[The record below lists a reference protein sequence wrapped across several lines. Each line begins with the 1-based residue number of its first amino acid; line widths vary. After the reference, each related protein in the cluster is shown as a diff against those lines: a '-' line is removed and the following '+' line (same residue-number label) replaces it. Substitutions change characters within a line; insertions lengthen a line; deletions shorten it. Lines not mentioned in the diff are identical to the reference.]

1 MLSQF
6 SRSTCFSFLIL
17 FFVNIS
23 IVFAGTEKNSD
34 EFDVNEM
41 IMHHIKDSHEF
52 HIMDI
57 NGHAVSF
64 PLPVVLW
71 TDNGLVSFLSS
82 AFKHDDSGSVIV
94 SRKGQDF
101 VKYHEKIFYANNNGS
116 EKFISYDANGN
127 IINKKPI
134 DFSITKMVFSMF
146 ISMILLV
153 LIFVSTAK
161 TYLNSKKGEPTGLG
175 KFTEPLIM
183 FIKDEVALPMIG
195 EKNYDKYMPF
205 LLTLFFFIWINN
217 VMGLIPFFPFSAN
230 LSGNIAFTF
239 VLAAITFI
247 ITTLVANKDYWKHIF
262 WMPGIPVPMKLFLA
276 PIEFLGIFIK
286 PISLMIR
293 LFANISAG
301 HIIILSLIS
310 LIFIFKSLWL
320 APASLFFS
328 VFISLIEVLVVAIQ
342 AYIFTMLSAL
352 YIGSAIEEH
361 EH

>member
-64 PLPVVLW
+64 PLPIVLW
-71 TDNGLVSFLSS
+71 TENGLVSFSSS
-82 AFKHDDSGSVIV
+82 AFKHDNSGSVIV

-101 VKYHEKIFYANNNGS
+101 IKYHEKIFYANNNGS

-153 LIFVSTAK
+153 LIFVTTAK
-161 TYLNSKKGEPTGLG
+161 SYSNSRKGEPTGLG

-195 EKNYDKYMPF
+195 EKNYHKYMPF

-239 VLAAITFI
+239 VLAAITFV

>member
-1 MLSQF
+1 MIHTDARNLSH
-6 SRSTCFSFLIL
+6 L
-17 FFVNIS
+17 FRRTNAKKSNNTMHYQWVVLLN
-23 IVFAGTEKNSD
+23 
-34 EFDVNEM
+34 EFDFDVMHIRGIDNKIADYLSRYVNPEQLENFQEGD
-41 IMHHIKDSHEF
+41 KSLSEYKANKKFKFKNKKQQHEF
-52 HIMDI
+52 KE
-57 NGHAVSF
+57 N
-64 PLPVVLW
+64 
-71 TDNGLVSFLSS
+71 
-82 AFKHDDSGSVIV
+82 
-94 SRKGQDF
+94 Q
-101 VKYHEKIFYANNNGS
+101 KIFYANNTGGD
-116 EKFISYDANGN
+116 KYVAYDVAGN
-127 IINKKPI
+127 VTNKKPL
-134 DFSITKMVFSMF
+134 DLSITKMVFSMF
-146 ISMILLV
+146 LSMLLLI
-153 LIFVSTAK
+153 LIFVATAR
-161 TYLNSKKGEPTGLG
+161 TYSKSKKGEPTGLG
-175 KFTEPLIM
+175 KFTEPLVM

-195 EKNYDKYMPF
+195 EKNYQKYMPF

-247 ITTLVANKDYWKHIF
+247 ITTVVGNKDYWKHIF

-342 AYIFTMLSAL
+342 AYIFTKLSAL